1 TPRCLRWSSSG
12 TGSGPG
18 CRGSAVHSGSEGS
31 FTHPRPRRRV
41 ASKFTE
47 KLPLPSLARI
57 MDTSP
62 PTMAYRALPL
72 AFLFILG
79 LTACGDETEYC
90 DSTGCY
96 ACDGMSCRQLPPPKS
111 CEINA
116 DCGRDEYVCRDGMC
130 VPDDRTCGGLGCSC
144 AVTGTCDEGY
154 VCTSDECRPE
164 AEVCRFDHACG
175 ASQICIDGR
184 CYAECADGA
193 GCEPGFSCVEGACT
207 P

>member
-1 TPRCLRWSSSG
+1 
-12 TGSGPG
+12 
-18 CRGSAVHSGSEGS
+18 
-31 FTHPRPRRRV
+31 
-41 ASKFTE
+41 
-47 KLPLPSLARI
+47 
-57 MDTSP
+57 
-62 PTMAYRALPL
+62 
-72 AFLFILG
+72 
-79 LTACGDETEYC
+79 
-90 DSTGCY
+90 
-96 ACDGMSCRQLPPPKS
+96 GMSCRQLPPPKS

-175 ASQICIDGR
+175 ASEICIDGR

-207 P
+207 PELPSCTLDSDCEGGLVCLDGVCLAGCAGDAQCEADEFCDNGHCRYD